1 VKSKLRVL
9 NPFRALRVKVTPDPA
24 WSAELERRRSQ
35 VSYMPDNGFHRDRVQ
50 QRVEKKQ

>member
-24 WSAELERRRSQ
+24 WSAELERRRAQ
-35 VSYMPDNGFHRDRVQ
+35 VSYVPDSAFHRDRVQ
-50 QRVEKKQ
+50 ERMGKKQ